1 MVTTNAAF
9 FTSGKKKERERERR
23 NKGKKREQK
32 KLNNLRVIFRET
44 RSLKAATIL
53 ERTFAV
59 LNEVNKAS
67 RPTRCVMLRAVLQQ
81 DNAFDRLLAVHT

>member
-1 MVTTNAAF
+1 MWLQQMLPSSRQV
-9 FTSGKKKERERERR
+9 KKKRERE
-23 NKGKKREQK
+23 KKEGKKREQK

>member
-9 FTSGKKKERERERR
+9 FTSGKKKRERE
-23 NKGKKREQK
+23 KKEGKKREQK

-67 RPTRCVMLRAVLQQ
+67 DPPGV
-81 DNAFDRLLAVHT
+81 